1 MTRRALLGALAVI
14 VAAIVAGAAHPA
26 SAACEPKAILGAV
39 KAPFQ
44 AATRMHIVS
53 ATDSEAQYQLMLQ
66 GRSALTTGRSRIE
79 AECATDG
86 FHHLVVSETN
96 TVYRAWNDALSAGRA
111 LELSRER
118 KDCAT
123 DLRSVAAA
131 SVTNGWVLLDG
142 LYREK
147 PRPDSYDTAAD
158 LLRARARDLR
168 IPLSPLGDNLAL
180 DTMVHRHRAGAFGAG
195 ASLPPYCTRY

>member
-86 FHHLVVSETN
+86 